1 MSIFV
6 RTTAE
11 PLSVARVV
19 RSEVQA
25 IDKNQPIHHIQTL
38 SQRIQQTVADSRA
51 LMFLLGAFALL
62 ALLLATIGV
71 YGIISYSV
79 GQRTHE
85 IGIRMALGARTAD
98 VLKLV
103 MTRGLVM
110 TLAGLGLGVIGS
122 LALTRFLRSLL
133 FGVTPT
139 DKVTF
144 VVVGLILLIVALLA
158 CLFPARRAAKVD
170 PLVALKYE

>member
-1 MSIFV
+1 
-6 RTTAE
+6 
-11 PLSVARVV
+11 
-19 RSEVQA
+19 
-25 IDKNQPIHHIQTL
+25 
-38 SQRIQQTVADSRA
+38 
-51 LMFLLGAFALL
+51 
-62 ALLLATIGV
+62 
-71 YGIISYSV
+71 
-79 GQRTHE
+79 
-85 IGIRMALGARTAD
+85 MALGARTAD